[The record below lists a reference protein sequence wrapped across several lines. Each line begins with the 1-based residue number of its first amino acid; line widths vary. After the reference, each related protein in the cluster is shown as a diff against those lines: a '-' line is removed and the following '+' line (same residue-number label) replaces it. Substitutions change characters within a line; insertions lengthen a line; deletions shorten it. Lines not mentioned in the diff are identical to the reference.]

1 MRTLNVK
8 RFLTFEFIYEF
19 VELLLFCSFFG
30 ICRFCFVL
38 CIFMQEPS
46 AVNWYEFSGILGI
59 SFCILWVVI
68 NIILFV
74 PSLSILIV
82 DVGFPNLEYAVNLVH
97 SWAGN
102 SVADSCI
109 AYRKGDKMFSGHWSS
124 FKGLWALC
132 ATRKM
137 QFDRDD
143 ESFAWYTNHTY
154 VKPNL
159 MVNLLHICLKPSYVS
174 KHAYSL
180 IQMIKYVLVGTAG
193 EAAWGWCC

>member
-109 AYRKGDKMFSGHWSS
+109 AYRKGDKMFSGH
-124 FKGLWALC
+124 GLVLRAYEPCVLQEKC
-132 ATRKM
+132 
-137 QFDRDD
+137 
-143 ESFAWYTNHTY
+143 
-154 VKPNL
+154 NL
-159 MVNLLHICLKPSYVS
+159 IVMMNLLHDTQTIHMLNPIWWWISCIS
-174 KHAYSL
+174 A
-180 IQMIKYVLVGTAG
+180 
-193 EAAWGWCC
+193 